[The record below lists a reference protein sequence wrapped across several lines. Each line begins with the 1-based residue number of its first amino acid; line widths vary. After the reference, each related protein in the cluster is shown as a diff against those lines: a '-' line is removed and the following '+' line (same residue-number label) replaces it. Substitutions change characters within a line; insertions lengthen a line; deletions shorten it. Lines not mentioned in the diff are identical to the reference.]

1 MSKRLETLRSQH
13 EALVSRQAAVKA
25 ELLEIVE
32 RDGDPTDDEAAQ
44 TRSLVAEH
52 EEIGPKADELRSEIE
67 ALEKVL
73 NASPQALERAY
84 TPPQVMT
91 RNDAAEWGVEHR
103 SVADVRAA
111 ARTMIEQIP
120 HVDNDTRSAMTATL
134 ERADT
139 PSGGLARQMIAA
151 SRSEYRSA
159 FPKLISGREF
169 TLTADEVRAVEA
181 VRAVT
186 LTDANGGYLVPTVVD
201 PTIIVTGTHNGM
213 LGTNPIRARADVR
226 QISGDNLTV
235 ISSGGVTVEWV
246 AEGQESSDNAPTFS
260 TLTLT
265 PYRANCFVPY
275 SIEAEQDWPGLEA
288 TIRRLIAIAKDD
300 EEMSV
305 FTTGSGTGRP
315 IGIITDIVANYTG
328 QIQASASADTF
339 AVADLYALRNK
350 IAPRYQGRASWMAN
364 QLIYDKVRQFDTAGG
379 ANFWVD
385 LNGANPPSLLGQ
397 SAYVNPAMDGTY
409 GSGENYVMVYGDFSG
424 YTIVDRV
431 GLTVEPI
438 RHLFGG
444 SNNFPNGMRGIW
456 AYWRTG
462 GRVTNSEAL
471 AVLNVT

>member
-1 MSKRLETLRSQH
+1 MTRIEALRSAINAKVERSNQLRS
-13 EALVSRQAAVKA
+13 ALQEYAT
-25 ELLEIVE
+25 
-32 RDGDPTDDEAAQ
+32 RDGDPTDEERTQFEADVAEFEAAGPDLERMQGELRQLEQIANAPERARETPHVPQVQ
-44 TRSLVAEH
+44 TRH
-52 EEIGPKADELRSEIE
+52 D
-67 ALEKVL
+67 ALEF
-73 NASPQALERAY
+73 
-84 TPPQVMT
+84 
-91 RNDAAEWGVEHR
+91 GVEYR

-111 ARTMIEQIP
+111 ARTAIEQIP
-120 HVDNDTRSAMTATL
+120 HVDDETRSAMTRTL

-139 PSGGLARQMIAA
+139 PSGSLARHMIAA

-159 FPKLISGREF
+159 FPKLISGREY
-169 TLTADEVRAVEA
+169 TLTADEIRAVEA

-201 PTIIVTGTHNGM
+201 PTIIITGTHNGM
-213 LGTNPIRARADVR
+213 LGVNPLRQQADVR

-235 ISSGGVTVEWV
+235 VSSGGVTVEWV
-246 AEGQESSDNAPTFS
+246 AEGQESTDNAPTFS

-300 EEMSV
+300 EEAAV
-305 FTTGSGTGRP
+305 FTTGSGVGRP
-315 IGIITDIVANYTG
+315 LGLITDIVANYTG

-350 IAPRYQGRASWMAN
+350 VAPRYQGRASWMAN

-385 LNGANPPSLLGQ
+385 LNGANPPSLMGQ

-424 YTIVDRV
+424 YTIVDRI

-444 SNNFPNGMRGIW
+444 TNNFPNGMRGIW

-462 GRVTNSEAL
+462 GRVTNSESL